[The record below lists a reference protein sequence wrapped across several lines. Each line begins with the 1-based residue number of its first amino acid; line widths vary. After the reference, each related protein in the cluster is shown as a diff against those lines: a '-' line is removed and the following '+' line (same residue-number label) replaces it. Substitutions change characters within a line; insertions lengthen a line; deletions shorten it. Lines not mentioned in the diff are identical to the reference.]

1 MSQNTTDV
9 QIEILTEFKYLLFF
23 VFGRV
28 ATAAEL
34 SGEYTRR
41 TDFWEAQGVVVRGY
55 ETILKTLKG
64 ENKPC

>member
-9 QIEILTEFKYLLFF
+9 QIEILTTFKYLLFLEF
-23 VFGRV
+23 ERV
-28 ATAAEL
+28 ATVAAL
-34 SGEYTRR
+34 RGEYARR
-41 TDFWEAQGVVVRGY
+41 SDFWEAQGVVVRGY